1 MQSGH
6 TTRASV
12 CRRHKNTPTNLCCTR
27 CEDPICPRCMENSPT
42 GFRCPDCGKTSK
54 LPSYETPLSIL
65 LRAVLVTISSGL
77 VSGVLLYGLYRSL
90 ANIGIPMN
98 IRFYIFLGMIGIS
111 GLIVGEAISLTCNR
125 KRGWP
130 LRIIA
135 TIGVTCSIVVLSI
148 LTGLGLN
155 LFFNYSVLIAVLCGV
170 WIAAN
175 RL

>member
-1 MQSGH
+1 MEASH
-6 TTRASV
+6 TTKDSV
-12 CRRHKNTPTNLCCTR
+12 CRRHKNTSTNLYCTR

-42 GFRCPDCGKTSK
+42 GFRCPACGKTSK
-54 LPSYETPLSIL
+54 LPTYETSLAIL
-65 LRAVLVTISSGL
+65 LRAVLVTILSGL

-130 LRIIA
+130 LRIISM
-135 TIGVTCSIVVLSI
+135 IGVACSVIILSV
-148 LTGLGLN
+148 LTGLGFN
-155 LFFNYSVLIAVLCGV
+155 LFFNYLVLVAVLCGF
-170 WIAAN
+170 WLAAN